1 MLVTRK
7 NSLTSNMVIE
17 KNCVAPFFWNEKS
30 IHVETSAWY
39 LYKTGVTSSGTSH
52 VEFFE
57 SYEFTETSKSKKTD
71 TKISNLEKPIQKTR
85 KKFLFHFTKSFIPIT
100 DLWKKNTQYPTGK

>member
-1 MLVTRK
+1 
-7 NSLTSNMVIE
+7 MVIE

-57 SYEFTETSKSKKTD
+57 SYEFTETSKSKKNRYKNLKLGKTD
-71 TKISNLEKPIQKTR
+71 TKNSEKIFIS
-85 KKFLFHFTKSFIPIT
+85 FHKIFYT
-100 DLWKKNTQYPTGK
+100 YY